1 MSGEPTFEPEP
12 MRDAFES
19 DEAHL
24 AAWLAWADGTPGGWR
39 ARWAERT
46 RGAARGRRIHVEA
59 TGDRDGVA
67 VPVGASRCCRG
78 AVIVDPL
85 VDDERR
91 ALCTSCRSIL
101 DWPASGWHPAG

>member
-12 MRDAFES
+12 MREFFDS

-46 RGAARGRRIHVEA
+46 RGSARGRRIRVENG
-59 TGDRDGVA
+59 GDRGAVA
-67 VPVGASRCCRG
+67 VPVGASRCCRTP
-78 AVIVDPL
+78 VIVDPL
-85 VDDERR
+85 VADERR
-91 ALCTSCRSIL
+91 GLCSSCRSVV
-101 DWPASGWHPAG
+101 DRTASGWHPAG